1 MRTFGS
7 NSYKYYKYKLEKLDE
22 HEQVV
27 ESKYYCSLNEIVKEY
42 SYLNR
47 DTLGR
52 YLNNKVTKEK
62 RLHLKDYNLLK
73 LEEPLEAI
81 RKIKIQY

>member
-1 MRTFGS
+1 MRTFGA
-7 NSYKYYKYKLEKLDE
+7 NNYRNYKYKLEKHDE
-22 HEQVV
+22 QNQVV
-27 ESKYYCSLNEIVKEY
+27 ETKYYCSLNEICNDY
-42 SYLNR
+42 QYLNR

-52 YLNNKVTKEK
+52 YLNNKVSKEK
-62 RLHLKDYNLLK
+62 RLHLKNYNLLK